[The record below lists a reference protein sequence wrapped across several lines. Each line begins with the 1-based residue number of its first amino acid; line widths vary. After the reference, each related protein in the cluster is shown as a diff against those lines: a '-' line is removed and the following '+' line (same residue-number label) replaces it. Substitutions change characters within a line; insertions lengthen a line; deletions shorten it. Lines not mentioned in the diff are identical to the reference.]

1 MSKKHQDL
9 FRAQRKFQKRLD
21 RSAAHLREQCRPALI
36 EIVQSAVTTKNM
48 KTRAEGLLKTLDK
61 RANNIVE
68 RHKKLDDALARY
80 DKKPQVIADST
91 PDSPP
96 AKVSLPEPK
105 PSPVPEIDPDP
116 EVRRARVAELEIE
129 LKKVAH
135 EEEQIRR
142 GATQNWT
149 EREQRLQR
157 EIHAA
162 IRAEYASLVP
172 KPESRLTPEEAE
184 RIKQQQVREAATDR
198 WLREQDEEIKRQATR
213 PGLDIKMRLQAYEEE
228 IGGGACLRNGD
239 LYVSAPNTW
248 SVYEELHNRR

>member
-1 MSKKHQDL
+1 MRQ
-9 FRAQRKFQKRLD
+9 
-21 RSAAHLREQCRPALI
+21 
-36 EIVQSAVTTKNM
+36 
-48 KTRAEGLLKTLDK
+48 RAEGLLKRLNK
-61 RANNIVE
+61 RSENKVE
-68 RHKKLDDALARY
+68 RNQKLDQILEAYEQKHASNSIPTQPGPVPVQRA
-80 DKKPQVIADST
+80 PN
-91 PDSPP
+91 P
-96 AKVSLPEPK
+96 APEPLT
-105 PSPVPEIDPDP
+105 EIDP
-116 EVRRARVAELEIE
+116 ELRRARIAELTLE
-129 LKKVAH
+129 LKQVEH
-135 EEEQIRR
+135 QEEQIRK
-142 GATQNWT
+142 GSTQGWSPH
-149 EREQRLQR
+149 EQRLQR